1 MTAADARPLGLLR
14 GVVHGGDAGLDA
26 AAGLRDAGL
35 LRVHADGPSVAAV
48 PDSRHWMRALAQHV
62 VGLAEH
68 EAHEVLLVVS
78 RGRAWG
84 IHAGVWLAE
93 PA

>member
-48 PDSRHWMRALAQHV
+48 PALDEGPSSA
-62 VGLAEH
+62 
-68 EAHEVLLVVS
+68 
-78 RGRAWG
+78 RRR
-84 IHAGVWLAE
+84 
-93 PA
+93 PC